1 MVAWRGSAGAV
12 RYSVERQDPGK
23 TEWKTICDKC
33 ATDADD
39 PWVDPHSAFFAHY
52 RVTAWN
58 ADNVPSQPSQP
69 R

>member
-1 MVAWRGSAGAV
+1 ML
-12 RYSVERQDPGK
+12 
-23 TEWKTICDKC
+23 CDKC

-39 PWVDPHSAFFAHY
+39 PWVDPHPALIGAVY

-58 ADNVPSQPSQP
+58 ADDVASSPSQP